1 MNNTAL
7 RRILLPPT
15 VVLLGIVILHSCG
28 VYTLVHPPFVGVQ
41 HAAAQETF
49 DKPGDETNSQP
60 DIFDKPTPGSN
71 TRAEL
76 ERPEETAATPES
88 KIPPALETYMGR
100 EIARTMHYSGA
111 PWLIRDERE
120 REERCSL
127 MLANLGI
134 RPQMVICDMGCG
146 VGFHATKMAQMTGEK
161 GYVAGVDVQPQMLA
175 MMRRRMEKEG
185 IENIVPILGSYHN
198 PRLPRE
204 TFDMVL
210 MVDVY
215 HEFSHPR
222 QMLASIRASL
232 KPDGV
237 VVLVE
242 YRAEDKTVPIKP
254 EHKMSK
260 AQVEKEL
267 TANGFALKRSYDKL
281 PWQHMLFYG
290 RDTDQQNQ
298 KRQQN
303 QDQIIPGESTGSI
316 RSE

>member
-1 MNNTAL
+1 MKNLTTL
-7 RRILLPPT
+7 RRLLFAT
-15 VVLLGIVILHSCG
+15 TIIVFVMMRGDYCCC
-28 VYTLVHPPFVGVQ
+28 VY
-41 HAAAQETF
+41 AQETNASQAIAS
-49 DKPGDETNSQP
+49 ETNA
-60 DIFDKPTPGSN
+60 DRKTDEAK
-71 TRAEL
+71 
-76 ERPEETAATPES
+76 S
-88 KIPPALETYMGR
+88 KIPPGLETYMGR
-100 EIARTMHYSGA
+100 EIAQTMHYSGA

-146 VGFHATKMAQMTGEK
+146 VGFHATKMAEMTGVK
-161 GYVAGVDVQPQMLA
+161 GYVAGVDVQPQMLT
-175 MMRRRMEKEG
+175 MMRKRMEEEG

-198 PRLPRE
+198 PRLPSD

-215 HEFSHPR
+215 HEFSHPE
-222 QMLASIRASL
+222 QMLAAIRKSL

-254 EHKMSK
+254 EHKMTK
-260 AQVEKEL
+260 DQVEKEL
-267 TANGFALKRSYDKL
+267 TANGFKLVKSYDKL

-290 RDTDQQNQ
+290 RDET
-298 KRQQN
+298 K
-303 QDQIIPGESTGSI
+303 
-316 RSE
+316 

>member
-1 MNNTAL
+1 MKDLTTTRRLFLATAIVL
-7 RRILLPPT
+7 FLVINGSCNLDAFSQEPT
-15 VVLLGIVILHSCG
+15 S
-28 VYTLVHPPFVGVQ
+28 
-41 HAAAQETF
+41 
-49 DKPGDETNSQP
+49 SQTV
-60 DIFDKPTPGSN
+60 DADSD
-71 TRAEL
+71 A
-76 ERPEETAATPES
+76 ETADAVKKL
-88 KIPPALETYMGR
+88 KIPPGLETYMGR
-100 EIARTMHYSGA
+100 EIAQTMHYKGA

-146 VGFHATKMAQMTGEK
+146 VGFHSTKMAQMTGVK
-161 GYVAGVDVQPQMLA
+161 GYVAGVDVQPEMLD
-175 MMRRRMEKEG
+175 MMRERMEEEG

-215 HEFSHPR
+215 HEFSHPE
-222 QMLASIRASL
+222 QMLSAIRNSL
-232 KPDGV
+232 KPDGM

-260 AQVEKEL
+260 EQVEQEL
-267 TANGFALKRSYDKL
+267 TANGFKLVKSYDKL

-290 RDTDQQNQ
+290 R
-298 KRQQN
+298 
-303 QDQIIPGESTGSI
+303 STADSDPSGAK
-316 RSE
+316 